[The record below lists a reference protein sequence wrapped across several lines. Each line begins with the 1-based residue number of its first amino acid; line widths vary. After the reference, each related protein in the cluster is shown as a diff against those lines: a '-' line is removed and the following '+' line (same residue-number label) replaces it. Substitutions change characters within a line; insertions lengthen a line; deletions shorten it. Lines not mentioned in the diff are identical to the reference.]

1 MLAPTTSYAA
11 SALAELARHRGGPL
25 SVSRIAEATDLP
37 PAFLARIVG
46 QMARYH
52 LVETRRGVRGGV
64 RLMIDPAKMSLFD
77 LARLFDDPV
86 LTRRCMLG
94 MRDCHYQGRC
104 PAREACVM
112 NRRRLRTTLR
122 ETTIAVLARANA
134 APVILGAASEN
145 GQSNGTYK
153 VHNGFTG
160 SRH

>member
-11 SALAELARHRGGPL
+11 SALAELARHRGGPV
-25 SVSRIAEATDLP
+25 SVSRIAEETDLP

-64 RLMIDPAKMSLFD
+64 RLLIDPNTVSLFD
-77 LARLFDDPV
+77 LCRLFEDPV
-86 LTRRCMLG
+86 VTRRCMLG
-94 MRDCHYQGRC
+94 LRGCHYRGGC
-104 PAREACVM
+104 PARRACVM

-122 ETTIAVLARANA
+122 DTTIAILARANA
-134 APVILGAASEN
+134 APIVLGAASDSSERN
-145 GQSNGTYK
+145 GAYAGHTPL
-153 VHNGFTG
+153 TG